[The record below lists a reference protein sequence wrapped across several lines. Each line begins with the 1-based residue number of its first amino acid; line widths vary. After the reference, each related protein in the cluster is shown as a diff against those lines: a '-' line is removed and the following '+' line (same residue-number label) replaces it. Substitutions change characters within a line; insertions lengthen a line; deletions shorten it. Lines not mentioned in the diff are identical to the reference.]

1 MSNEFANMVDKRNI
15 FMLLGCYC
23 NNPKLVVEEKTKT
36 NMNDYPED
44 FHKYIFGAINNLAR
58 KGYSKITSAE
68 IEGEMSPFN
77 NCMEI
82 WKKNNGVEYI
92 EEAIEH
98 TQDKLLNAEMYR
110 ENVRKYSI
118 IRTAKQEL
126 RLDISFIY
134 DEEDLNKMTIFNNFS
149 SKDVLKLINER
160 LTSYKDMWLDD
171 FSNERKYSAG
181 DGVDELLEKFQKQED
196 TYGFTFQNAYLNTI
210 FRGTRNS
217 KLYVFSS
224 KSGGGKSRGMIGEIS
239 NVTHDKMYNWNT
251 RKWIDLGESRP
262 GLYLSTEL
270 IQEEIESA
278 VLAHISGVDQGRI
291 ETWDLNEEEIEIVKQ
306 SAEVM
311 KNGKLKIVEIPQFS
325 ISKIH
330 DLVESY
336 IINEEIEVVYFDYI
350 NECSE
355 LSAESYAKNRANLRT
370 DQILYNFSMEL
381 KNICNKYGIPLRTA
395 TQLSSNY
402 KDEKDANSIKGS
414 KSIIEKADVG
424 CICLPVTEEDLKKLK
439 PILSKGFFEKP
450 NFATFIYKNRGG
462 KFKDVIVWSKFSMG
476 TCREEGLF
484 VTGYDYKLITNIQP
498 TIINV
503 DFKGTVNSADLIMIE
518 DEEDST
524 VEETISEFKKA
535 K

>member
-1 MSNEFANMVDKRNI
+1 MSSEFVNMVDKRNI

-23 NNPKLVVEEKTKT
+23 NDPKLVLADKTKT

-44 FHKYIFGAINNLAR
+44 FHKFIFGAINNLAR
-58 KGYSKITSAE
+58 KGYEKITSTE

-77 NCMEI
+77 NCLDV
-82 WKKNNGVEYI
+82 WKRNNGIEYI
-92 EEAIEH
+92 ENAIEE

-118 IRTAKQEL
+118 IRTAREEL
-126 RLDISFIY
+126 KLDITFIY
-134 DEEDLNKMTIFNNFS
+134 DEEDQNKMTLFNGFNS
-149 SKDVLKLINER
+149 RDVLKLVNER
-160 LTSYKDMWLDD
+160 LTSYKDMWVDD
-171 FSNERKYSAG
+171 FCSDRRYSAG
-181 DGVDELLEKFQKQED
+181 EGIDELLEKFEKQED

-210 FRGTRNS
+210 FRGMRDS
-217 KLYVFSS
+217 KYYIFSS
-224 KSGGGKSRGMIGEIS
+224 KSGGGKSRSMIGEVS
-239 NVTHDKMYNWNT
+239 NASFSKMYNWNT
-251 RKWIDLGESRP
+251 RKWMDLGEAIP
-262 GLYLSTEL
+262 CLYLSTEL
-270 IQEEIESA
+270 VQEEIESA

-291 ETWDLNEEEIEIVKQ
+291 ETWDMTTEEIEIVKQ
-306 SAEVM
+306 SAQIM
-311 KNGKLKIVEIPQFS
+311 KEGRLFIVETPQFS
-325 ISKIH
+325 VSKIYE
-330 DLVESY
+330 LVESY
-336 IINEEIEVVYFDYI
+336 IINEDIRLVMNDYI

-355 LSAESYAKNRANLRT
+355 LSAESYIKNKSHLRT
-370 DQILYNFSMEL
+370 DQILYNLSMEL
-381 KNICNKYGIPLRTA
+381 KNICNKFSIPLRTA

-402 KDEKDANSIKGS
+402 KEEKDANAIKAG
-414 KSIIEKADVG
+414 KSIIDKADVG

-498 TIINV
+498 TIINT

-518 DEEDST
+518 DEEETT